1 MKQFIIPIASGI
13 IGIIIPVAGMT
24 ITPTRDLIL
33 GLVPGEAILQLADE
47 IDQNKID
54 NEDKIQELQ
63 LTIESQQIKIAEQQ
77 TMIDEQ
83 NNQINST
90 KTESQTIQNQVN
102 NESECR
108 KLYSAYPECSI
119 SNKIYRTRSDFDD
132 YMDEQKERDKKS
144 VEICKTTGGSSK
156 KCEDNN
162 KSNFDKYEDKFEK
175 CQEIIKR
182 CG

>member
-33 GLVPGEAILQLADE
+33 GLVPGEAILQLA
-47 IDQNKID
+47 

-63 LTIESQQIKIAEQQ
+63 STIESQQIKIAEQQ